1 LEDKLSQIRDR
12 GGKTHTAKKKEKK
25 NKEEEEEE
33 EDLFLPLSFSHNF
46 S

>member
-25 NKEEEEEE
+25 NKEEEEE
-33 EDLFLPLSFSHNF
+33 DLFLRLSFSHNF

>member
-12 GGKTHTAKKKEKK
+12 GGKTQTTKKKEKK
-25 NKEEEEEE
+25 NKEEEE

>member
-12 GGKTHTAKKKEKK
+12 GGKTHTAKKKKKK
-25 NKEEEEEE
+25 NKEEEE

>member
-25 NKEEEEEE
+25 NKEEEEE
-33 EDLFLPLSFSHNF
+33 DLFLPLSFSHNF

>member
-25 NKEEEEEE
+25 NKEEEEE
-33 EDLFLPLSFSHNF
+33 DLFLPLSFSHNF
-46 S
+46 T